1 MTSFGLDTR
10 KTQTGESFKIHGD
23 RRNKV
28 PVFLLPPSVGGSSE
42 CAKRES
48 VVSAGRSQQ
57 AYMLFTKGGHLHQN
71 QKHQQGCTASM
82 HVCQHYNSGTNK
94 INSFNFLII
103 LVSFPCMHILREP
116 LEYLC
121 SKQERINITTKEPTT

>member
-48 VVSAGRSQQ
+48 IVSAGRSQ
-57 AYMLFTKGGHLHQN
+57 
-71 QKHQQGCTASM
+71 
-82 HVCQHYNSGTNK
+82 
-94 INSFNFLII
+94 
-103 LVSFPCMHILREP
+103 
-116 LEYLC
+116 
-121 SKQERINITTKEPTT
+121 

>member
-23 RRNKV
+23 RSKV

-48 VVSAGRSQQ
+48 VVSAGRSQ
-57 AYMLFTKGGHLHQN
+57 
-71 QKHQQGCTASM
+71 
-82 HVCQHYNSGTNK
+82 
-94 INSFNFLII
+94 
-103 LVSFPCMHILREP
+103 
-116 LEYLC
+116 
-121 SKQERINITTKEPTT
+121 

>member
-42 CAKRES
+42 CERKCCLCRQ
-48 VVSAGRSQQ
+48 VSIGFNT
-57 AYMLFTKGGHLHQN
+57 MLFTKGGHLHQN
-71 QKHQQGCTASM
+71 QKH
-82 HVCQHYNSGTNK
+82 
-94 INSFNFLII
+94 
-103 LVSFPCMHILREP
+103 
-116 LEYLC
+116 
-121 SKQERINITTKEPTT
+121 